1 MPPRVIKASEVR
13 EYVFCPR
20 SWAYR
25 QRKITLSPEALAQR
39 EGQFEQGNGSHRKHG
54 EAVRRASRQLG
65 VGVLFVKIGLA
76 VLILGVL
83 AWKFF
88 SS

>member
-1 MPPRVIKASEVR
+1 MGPRVIKASEVR

-25 QRKITLSPEALAQR
+25 QRKIASTPEAAAER
-39 EGQFEQGNGSHRKHG
+39 EERLDQGNRSHREHG
-54 EAVRRASRQLG
+54 EAVCRVSRQLG
-65 VGVLFVKIGLA
+65 YGTRLAWIGLA
-76 VLILGVL
+76 VVILGVL
-83 AWKFF
+83 WRLF

>member
-1 MPPRVIKASEVR
+1 MGPRVIEASEVR

-25 QRKITLSPEALAQR
+25 QRGITATPKALAQR
-39 EGQFEQGNGSHRKHG
+39 AEQFEQGNRSHREHG
-54 EAVRRASRQLG
+54 EAVCRVSRQLG
-65 VGVLFVKIGLA
+65 YGTRLAWISLA
-76 VLILGVL
+76 VVILGVL
-83 AWKFF
+83 WRLF

>member
-1 MPPRVIKASEVR
+1 MGPRVIKASEVR

-25 QRKITLSPEALAQR
+25 QRKIASTPEAAAER
-39 EGQFEQGNGSHRKHG
+39 EERLDQGNRSHREHG
-54 EAVRRASRQLG
+54 EAVCRVSRQLG
-65 VGVLFVKIGLA
+65 VGALSVKIGLA